1 MRILSK
7 MPKERYGEKRVRKQ
21 KNNPVICH
29 FTCNFSG
36 SGADYLF
43 YGKCQ
48 GLQRYFCQRC
58 KAGALLDAY
67 GVY

>member
-21 KNNPVICH
+21 KNNSAACY
-29 FTCNFSG
+29 CSCDFS
-36 SGADYLF
+36 SNRFDYLF

-48 GLQRYFCQRC
+48 RL
-58 KAGALLDAY
+58 
-67 GVY
+67 